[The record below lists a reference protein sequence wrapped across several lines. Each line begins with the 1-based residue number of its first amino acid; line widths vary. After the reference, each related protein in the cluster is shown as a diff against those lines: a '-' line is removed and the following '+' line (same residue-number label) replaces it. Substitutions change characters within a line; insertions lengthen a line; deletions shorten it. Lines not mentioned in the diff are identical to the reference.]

1 MEELVQLLRNPAV
14 AYEKADPVNKR
25 RLVISMVAN
34 FSLRDKT
41 LVVTW
46 KNHFEMVANR
56 PKLSNGGDGRNRTA
70 V

>member
-1 MEELVQLLRNPAV
+1 MEDLVKLLRNPAI
-14 AYEKADPVNKR
+14 AYQKADPVNKR
-25 RLVISMVAN
+25 RLLISMVEN
-34 FSLRDKT
+34 LSLRDKN

-56 PKLSNGGDGRNRTA
+56 PKLPNGGDGRNRTA